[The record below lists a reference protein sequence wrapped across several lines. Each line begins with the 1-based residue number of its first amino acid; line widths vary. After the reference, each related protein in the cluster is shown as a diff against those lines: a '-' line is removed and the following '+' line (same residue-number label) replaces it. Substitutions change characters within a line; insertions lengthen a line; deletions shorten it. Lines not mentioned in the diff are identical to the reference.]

1 MDKFFVKSHKTAIL
15 DLLPS
20 GSIKLLAEETGI
32 DRNNIRRIL
41 KGEWTNEDVVRRA
54 LAILEAHKI
63 KIEEILEL
71 AAA

>member
-1 MDKFFVKSHKTAIL
+1 MDKFFVKSHENRIL

-41 KGEWTNEDVVRRA
+41 KGEWTNEAVVKRA
-54 LAILEAHKI
+54 LDILEKHKEQ
-63 KIEEILEL
+63 IEEILEL